1 MIRFA
6 PPVLNALP
14 SSSRPASACEPSAPQ
29 VRGLLAR
36 AGARAQISLHA
47 GRAQQHAQAVE
58 QLSNALCSTLAATAA
73 AAAAAAAAIRQPQLT
88 LGLRPAV
95 PQSRAVASVQFYV
108 CSNSAR

>member
-73 AAAAAAAAIRQPQLT
+73 AAAAAAAIRQPQLT